1 MSLKARQPLVDQV
14 RDRIADELIFSGE
27 VPVGRLL
34 PPEAALAHR
43 YGVSRVTVR
52 SSIRSLQDAGLVIV
66 RNGVGATVLPLSRTV
81 THGFDRLVSLETF
94 GREAGKAVASEQV
107 EWFEGPADPVA
118 AERLELPP
126 ASAVTRASRVKTV
139 DGTPAAWFVDTVP
152 ETVMPAT
159 ELRSE
164 FDGSVLDVLLAR
176 PELHVAYEDADLM
189 PVQLEA
195 DVAQRLRVAPGSAAL
210 FVDALTYSTTG
221 TVLEWAQ
228 FWLLPEHFRFSVRRR
243 PQVGRRGD
251 DR

>member
-1 MSLKARQPLVDQV
+1 MSIRARQPLVDEV

-27 VPVGRLL
+27 VPVGQRL
-34 PPEAALAHR
+34 PPEAALAAR

-52 SSIRSLQDAGLVIV
+52 ASIRSLQDAGLVIV

-94 GREAGKAVASEQV
+94 GREAGKSVASEQV
-107 EWFEGPADPVA
+107 EWFEGPADAVT
-118 AERLELPP
+118 AERLQLLP
-126 ASAVTRASRVKTV
+126 AVAVARASRVKTV

-152 ETVMPAT
+152 ETVMTAT

-176 PELHVAYEDADLM
+176 PELQVAYEDADLM

-195 DVAQRLRVAPGSAAL
+195 DVAQRLRVPSGSAAL
-210 FVDALTYSTTG
+210 YVDALTYSTTG

-243 PQVGRRGD
+243 PQVVRRGD
-251 DR
+251 HR